1 MNEFTSGQGVEFRVT
16 FTSPDAVGGGN
27 PTGLVDPTTVA
38 FRLRPPSGI
47 DVDLTL
53 AGGGVVRESLGVFY
67 ARQTLAQVGVWEYHW
82 VGTGTLDAVVA
93 GWVRVVADPVA
104 V

>member
-16 FTSPDAVGGGN
+16 FTDSAGG
-27 PTGLVDPTTVA
+27 PVDPTTVA

-67 ARQTLAQVGVWEYHW
+67 ARQTLAQAGVWDYHW